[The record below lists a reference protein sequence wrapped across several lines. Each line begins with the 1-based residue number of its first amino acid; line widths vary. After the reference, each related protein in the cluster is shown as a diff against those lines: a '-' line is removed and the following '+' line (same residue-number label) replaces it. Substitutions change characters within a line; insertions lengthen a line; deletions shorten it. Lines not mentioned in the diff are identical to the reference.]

1 MKPITRIE
9 QSLAVAIASG
19 EAEGCPPKLAG
30 AIRHAV
36 FPGGARIRPQLC
48 LAVAQACGDDDPTL
62 SDAAATAIELLHCA
76 SLVHDDLPCFDDA
89 TTRRG
94 RASVHFAFGESLAVL
109 AGDALIVLAFQTLGA
124 AASRSPLRLPALLGT
139 IASSTGM
146 PHGIVAGQAWECEP
160 RVLLSDYQRAKTGSL
175 FSAATIAGAQAAGA
189 DDLID
194 GSRGDVARQ
203 VSALTGGRG
212 VESVIDVVAAR
223 ETLEASVV
231 ALAPGGR
238 LVIVGVRPPAVF
250 GDSSKFTLDATMI
263 VRKGIEV
270 RGSRYVTATEIA
282 QTLELLRQKRVRAIV
297 DRTFPL
303 EQAEQVHQM
312 IRENRLVGRVALVV
326 D

>member
-160 RVLLSDYQRAKTGSL
+160 RVRLSDYQRAKTGSL

-189 DDLID
+189 DSAPWRALGEWLGEAYQVADDI
-194 GSRGDVARQ
+194 RDVAADPA
-203 VSALTGGRG
+203 ALGKPTGQ
-212 VESVIDVVAAR
+212 DVALCRPSAAR
-223 ETLEASVV
+223 ELGLEGAVHHFD
-231 ALAPGGR
+231 R
-238 LVIVGVRPPAVF
+238 LVAAAIASIPDCQGAAQMRALVR
-250 GDSSKFTLDATMI
+250 M
-263 VRKGIEV
+263 E
-270 RGSRYVTATEIA
+270 
-282 QTLELLRQKRVRAIV
+282 
-297 DRTFPL
+297 
-303 EQAEQVHQM
+303 AE
-312 IRENRLVGRVALVV
+312 RLVPKAMTEEVVRVFA
-326 D
+326 